1 MNNKPYL
8 LALNRIKQIGPRSI
22 KKFLKTWPRLED
34 MFHLSAIDLQRAGVP
49 AKLADAIASF
59 DFMQIEADLHWEEKE
74 HHHLLTWDDRRYPS
88 LLNEIYDPPP
98 VLYALGDLSC
108 LNQFAIAMVGSRN
121 PSINGKENAWR
132 FAYDLARSNL
142 TIISGLALGVDAQ
155 AHMGCL
161 KAGGRTIGVM
171 ATGIDSIYPVRHKKL
186 AEEIAKKGLLL
197 TEFPLGTPPIAGHF
211 PRRNRIISGLSLATL
226 VVEAAIK
233 SGSLIT
239 AQQALDQNREVL
251 AIPGSIHNP
260 LARGCHHLL
269 QQGAKLVTSSEDI
282 LSELKFMAKASIQ
295 EKTHTAIM
303 ADESSLVKCIGF
315 EVTTVDQIIERS
327 GLSMTE
333 VTCDLAEL
341 ELQGIVK
348 AVPGG
353 YMRCSV

>member
-8 LALNRIKQIGPRSI
+8 IALNRIKQIGPRGI
-22 KKFLKTWPRLED
+22 KKLLKNWPNLED
-34 MFHLSAIDLQRAGVP
+34 MFHLSSIDLQRVGVP
-49 AKLADAIASF
+49 VKLADAVSSF
-59 DFMQIEADLHWEEKE
+59 DFAQIHADLHWEEKK
-74 HHHLLTWDDRRYPS
+74 HHHLLTWDDKLYPS
-88 LLNEIYDPPP
+88 LLREIHDPPP
-98 VLYALGDLSC
+98 VLYAVGDLSC
-108 LNQFAIAMVGSRN
+108 LNQSAVAMVGSRN

-132 FAYDLARSNL
+132 FAYDLARNNMN
-142 TIISGLALGVDAQ
+142 IISGLALGVDAQ

-161 KAGGRTIGVM
+161 KAGGRTIAVM
-171 ATGIDSIYPVRHKKL
+171 ATGIDRIYPARHKKL
-186 AEEIAKKGLLL
+186 AEEITEKGLLL
-197 TEFPLGTPPIAGHF
+197 TEFPLATPPIAGHF

-239 AQQALDQNREVL
+239 ARQALEQNREVL

-260 LARGCHHLL
+260 MARGCHHLL

-282 LSELKFMAKASIQ
+282 LSELRFMTGVSVQ
-295 EKTHTAIM
+295 EEEHTASM
-303 ADESSLVKCIGF
+303 VDEPALVKCIGF
-315 EVTTVDQIIERS
+315 EVTTVDKIIERS